1 MLLMA
6 SAASLVACAGS
17 SSSSGAGGYTASG
30 TYQDNAA
37 LSSDGTGFAPTD
49 AANAHSAAAS
59 QAADKLT
66 SVAKPGSSVYEIGPL
81 DVLDVSVFKVPD
93 LTKTVQVDEDGTI
106 NFPLV
111 GDVKAAGRTAHQLE
125 QDLTQRLNAKYLR
138 SPEVTVFVR
147 EYNSQRVTVEGSVRN
162 SGVYTIKGRT
172 TLIQVMAMA
181 GGVNIDT
188 ASGDIVIFRTID
200 GTRSAARFDIDA
212 IKSGKADDPELD
224 PGDVVVV
231 DTSSTKVALGNI
243 LKVLPLAT
251 TAAVFSGM

>member
-1 MLLMA
+1 M
-6 SAASLVACAGS
+6 
-17 SSSSGAGGYTASG
+17 GAGGYTASG
-30 TYQDNAA
+30 TYSDNGA
-37 LSSDGTGFAPTD
+37 SSSAGSGFAPTD
-49 AANAHSAAAS
+49 AATHSAAAS

-125 QDLTQRLNAKYLR
+125 QDLTQRLSAKYLR
-138 SPEVTVFVR
+138 SPQVTVFVK

-188 ASGDIVIFRTID
+188 ASGDIVIFRTVD

-212 IKSGKADDPELD
+212 IKSGQANDPELQ

-231 DTSSTKVALGNI
+231 DTSATKVALGNI